1 MISKPEKQL
10 GVVPASR
17 PVMPKLN
24 LSFRLK
30 DKRRRTIYGVI
41 MLLMVTTLATIPT
54 IIPKGVNLVAATQGL
69 IDNIRIMF
77 LHPAASNTSFGS
89 LVGALV
95 QSIALAFL
103 TTLIGAIF
111 AFFIALMA
119 SRNLAPRWLIDIV
132 QSAMAFVR
140 AIPTI
145 LWVLIY
151 SVALGLGANAAVI
164 GLTFHSVAYLVKVY
178 ADSID
183 ELPKDTLA
191 ALRAM
196 GVGFWPLLSQVILP
210 TVMPSF
216 LSWTFIRFEI
226 NFANA
231 VAVGAAAGAG
241 GIGYQ
246 LFMASGFYFDF
257 HEVGMIV
264 YLILAFTIPL
274 EIISYKLRTRYI
286 KRAGK

>member
-1 MISKPEKQL
+1 MISKPEKRL
-10 GVVPASR
+10 DMM
-17 PVMPKLN
+17 PVAPTTIPKLN
-24 LSFRLK
+24 FTFRLK
-30 DKRRRTIYGVI
+30 DKRRRMIYSVV
-41 MLLMVTTLATIPT
+41 LLLFVTTVLTIPT
-54 IIPKGVNLVAATQGL
+54 IIPKSVDLGAATKGL
-69 IDNIRIMF
+69 LANLKIML
-77 LHPAASNTSFGS
+77 LHPAPSNTTMMG
-89 LVGALV
+89 LLAALV
-95 QSIALAFL
+95 QSISLAFL
-103 TTLIGAIF
+103 TTLVGAMV

-119 SRNLAPRWLIDIV
+119 SRNLAPRWLNNLV
-132 QSAMAFVR
+132 QSVMAFIR

-151 SVALGLGANAAVI
+151 SVAFGLGANAAVI

-183 ELPKDTLA
+183 EISKDSLA

-196 GVGFWPLLSQVILP
+196 GVGFWPMIAQVIVP
-210 TVMPSF
+210 SVMPSF

-246 LFMASGFYFDF
+246 LYMASGFYFDF

-274 EIISYKLRTRYI
+274 EIVSYTLRTKYI
-286 KRAGK
+286 KRATK

>member
-1 MISKPEKQL
+1 MMSKPEKQ
-10 GVVPASR
+10 VNIIQTTCPA
-17 PVMPKLN
+17 KANFN
-24 LSFRLK
+24 LAFRLK
-30 DKRRRTIYGVI
+30 DRRRRSIYAVI
-41 MLLMVTTLATIPT
+41 LLLIGTTALTIPS
-54 IIPKGVNLVAATQGL
+54 IIPQGL
-69 IDNIRIMF
+69 NLEDATKGLLDNLGIMF
-77 LHPAASNTSFGS
+77 LHPAASNTSMAS
-89 LVGALV
+89 LLGALG

-132 QSAMAFVR
+132 QSIMAFIR

-183 ELPKDTLA
+183 ELSKDTLSS
-191 ALRAM
+191 LRAI
-196 GVGFWPLLSQVILP
+196 GVGFWPLVSQVILP
-210 TVMPSF
+210 TVLPSF

-274 EIISYKLRTRYI
+274 EIVSYKLRTTYI
-286 KRAGK
+286 KRANK

>member
-1 MISKPEKQL
+1 MISKPEKPL
-10 GVVPASR
+10 TLSPTKLTV
-17 PVMPKLN
+17 PKLN

-30 DKRRRTIYGVI
+30 DRRRRTIYGV
-41 MLLMVTTLATIPT
+41 LLALAVTTLLTIPS
-54 IIPKGVNLVAATQGL
+54 IIPRGVNLAAATKGFL
-69 IDNIRIMF
+69 ENIRIMF
-77 LHPAASNTSFGS
+77 LHPAATNTSMGS
-89 LVGALV
+89 LFGALV

-103 TTLIGAIF
+103 TTLIGAVI
-111 AFFIALMA
+111 AFFIALMG
-119 SRNLAPRWLIDIV
+119 SKNLAPRWLITIV
-132 QSAMAFVR
+132 QSVMALIR

-183 ELPKDTLA
+183 EISKDTLA

-196 GVGFWPLLSQVILP
+196 GVGFWPLVTQVIFP

-257 HEVGMIV
+257 REVGMIV
-264 YLILAFTIPL
+264 YLILLFTIPL
-274 EIISYKLRTRYI
+274 EVISYKLRTRYL
-286 KRAGK
+286 KRQG

>member
-1 MISKPEKQL
+1 MISNSEKPVIL
-10 GVVPASR
+10 AAAPPPR
-17 PVMPKLN
+17 PVSLH
-24 LSFRLK
+24 RWR
-30 DKRRRTIYGVI
+30 DKRRRWVYGTLLGLTAITAYALPAI
-41 MLLMVTTLATIPT
+41 MP
-54 IIPKGVNLVAATQGL
+54 QGL
-69 IDNIRIMF
+69 NLARASSDLVRNIQIMF
-77 LHPAASNTSFGS
+77 FQPAANNASAAS
-89 LVGALV
+89 LLFALV

-111 AFFIALMA
+111 AFLLALMA
-119 SRNLAPRWLIDIV
+119 ARNLAPRWLIRTV
-132 QSAMAFVR
+132 QSAMALIR

-151 SVALGLGANAAVI
+151 STVLGLGANAAVI

-183 ELPKDTLA
+183 ELPADTLG

-196 GVGFWPLLSQVILP
+196 GVRFWPLVTQAILP
-210 TVMPSF
+210 TIRPSL

-257 HEVGMIV
+257 HEVGLIV
-264 YLILAFTIPL
+264 YLILVFTIPL
-274 EIISYKLRTRYI
+274 EIVSYRLRTAYLNRT
-286 KRAGK
+286 AH

>member
-1 MISKPEKQL
+1 MISKPEKRL
-10 GVVPASR
+10 EMM
-17 PVMPKLN
+17 PVAPVIPKLN
-24 LSFRLK
+24 FSFRLK

-41 MLLMVTTLATIPT
+41 VLLFLTTALTIPT
-54 IIPKGVNLVAATQGL
+54 IIPKGVNLTAATKGL
-69 IDNIRIMF
+69 LENFRIMLF
-77 LHPAASNTSFGS
+77 HPAPSNTTMGS
-89 LVGALV
+89 LLGALV
-95 QSIALAFL
+95 QSISLAFL
-103 TTLIGAIF
+103 TTLIGAVI

-119 SRNLAPRWLIDIV
+119 SRNLAPRWLIDSV
-132 QSAMAFVR
+132 QSVMALIR

-183 ELPKDTLA
+183 EISKDSLA
-191 ALRAM
+191 SLRAM
-196 GVGFWPLLSQVILP
+196 GVGFWPLVSQVILP
-210 TVMPSF
+210 SVMPSF

-274 EIISYKLRTRYI
+274 EIVSYKLRTKYI
-286 KRAGK
+286 KRATK

>member
-10 GVVPASR
+10 EMM
-17 PVMPKLN
+17 PVAPKVIPKLN
-24 LSFRLK
+24 FSFRLK
-30 DKRRRTIYGVI
+30 DRRRRTIYGV
-41 MLLMVTTLATIPT
+41 LLLLLLTTALTIPT
-54 IIPKGVNLVAATQGL
+54 IIPKGVNLAAATKGL
-69 IDNIRIMF
+69 LDNLRIML
-77 LHPAASNTSFGS
+77 LHPAASNTSMTS
-89 LVGALV
+89 LLGALV
-95 QSIALAFL
+95 QSISLAFL
-103 TTLIGAIF
+103 TTLIGALV

-119 SRNLAPRWLIDIV
+119 ARNLAPRWLIVAV
-132 QSAMAFVR
+132 QSCMALIR

-183 ELPKDTLA
+183 ELPKESLA
-191 ALRAM
+191 ALRAI
-196 GVGFWPLLSQVILP
+196 GVGFWPLVTQVIVP
-210 TVMPSF
+210 SVMPSF

-274 EIISYKLRTRYI
+274 EIISYQLRTRYI
-286 KRAGK
+286 KRSAH